1 MPSITTLSKRD
12 LRRFITFCA
21 EDRSTGDFDV
31 YLGLSRNEVTSL
43 KASLGID
50 SPAAARSLIQDV
62 VLLEQKEEELRLAER
77 QAIAK
82 REQLAAQERMD
93 AAADRRRAERAEKRR
108 KVLSVTKV
116 KLQDKKRQQKFD
128 KQQEKA
134 KPIKADGWRLPD
146 VVPPDQFARDIR
158 VRGIRFTC
166 DRYNASRSD
175 IMSEAARLKLK
186 IDFDL
191 VPR

>member
-1 MPSITTLSKRD
+1 MPSITALSKRD
-12 LRRFITFCA
+12 LRKFITFCA

-31 YLGLSRNEVTSL
+31 YLGLSRNEVLQL
-43 KASLGID
+43 KAALGIQGPQD
-50 SPAAARSLIQDV
+50 ARDLIKDV

-82 REQLAAQERMD
+82 REQIAAQERMD
-93 AAADRRRAERAEKRR
+93 AAADRRRAERADKRR

-116 KLQDKKRQQKFD
+116 KQQDQKRQKKFE

-146 VVPPDQFARDIR
+146 TVQPDQFARDIR

-166 DRYNASRSD
+166 DRYNVSRSD

>member
-1 MPSITTLSKRD
+1 MSIELTQREE
-12 LRRFITFCA
+12 LRKDYKTAHLMERY
-21 EDRSTGDFDV
+21 EG
-31 YLGLSRNEVTSL
+31 
-43 KASLGID
+43 
-50 SPAAARSLIQDV
+50 
-62 VLLEQKEEELRLAER
+62 LEQKEEELRLAER

-82 REQLAAQERMD
+82 REQIAAQERMD
-93 AAADRRRAERAEKRR
+93 AAADRRRAERADKRR

-116 KLQDKKRQQKFD
+116 KQQDQKRQKKFE

-146 VVPPDQFARDIR
+146 TVQPDQFARDIR

-166 DRYNASRSD
+166 DRYNVSRSD